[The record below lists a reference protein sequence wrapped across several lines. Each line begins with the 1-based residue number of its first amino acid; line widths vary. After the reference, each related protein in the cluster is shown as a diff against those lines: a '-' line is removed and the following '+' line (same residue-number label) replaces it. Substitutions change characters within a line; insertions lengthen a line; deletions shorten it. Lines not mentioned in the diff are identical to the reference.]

1 MHLQV
6 TILMLIVC
14 KWSNLINCKSGL
26 AVYKRRQSLPT
37 KAGDP
42 ELRFLLP
49 IALQMQHS
57 LRHPRIQRS
66 SVVRSLELS
75 NRFYPVTSFSKLI

>member
-1 MHLQV
+1 
-6 TILMLIVC
+6 MLIAC
-14 KWSNLINCKSGL
+14 KWSNFINWKSGL
-26 AVYKRRQSLPT
+26 AVYKRRHSRLPT

-49 IALQMQHS
+49 IALQSQRS

-66 SVVRSLELS
+66 SVVSILELS
-75 NRFYPVTSFSKLI
+75 NRFYPVISFSQLI